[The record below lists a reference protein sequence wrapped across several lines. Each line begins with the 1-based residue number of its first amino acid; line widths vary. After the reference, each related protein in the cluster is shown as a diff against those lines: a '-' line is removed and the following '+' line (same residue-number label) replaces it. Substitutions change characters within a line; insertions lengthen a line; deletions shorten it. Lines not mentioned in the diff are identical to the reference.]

1 MTQRKS
7 VTLQAVEQ
15 VAQYARVTRFDSIKS
30 RILALAVLG
39 TLVPAGITLGVA
51 YTQNRRALEAQIT
64 QDLVSESSQTARA
77 VSVWAKEQLYDLRVY
92 ATSEEVLRNI
102 GSFSSLGFASP
113 RLLEY
118 LRSLQQRAT
127 GFEQLAVLDANGR
140 VVASSVQQGQAIRLP
155 ADWQR
160 TLRQQEQL
168 VGDAYWDAKSNRGK
182 LILAVPV
189 RRPDGRMLGA
199 FAAEINLAPLQSQ
212 LHMYLTD
219 STTGAIYLVS
229 DSGRVLASSREISEA
244 MLGKRMPTRR
254 LDAMARRDTTATTYL
269 SVSGVEVLGT
279 LRTVPRMPWSVV
291 SEVSAAAALEQVRQF
306 RNFGLM
312 IVSILLLVVAVTAY
326 RLGLLIVRP
335 LERLT
340 RGAAEVANGDFDV
353 DLPAGVSVSSAGEVG
368 ALTSVFKDMVSRLR
382 TGRQELASANQSLRT
397 KNEELERLSVT
408 DGLTG
413 LVNHRALMQRLQDEG
428 IRARRTGR
436 SFSVIMTDVDHFKQ
450 YNDAFGHPA
459 GDVVLKQVA
468 TLLRDATRT
477 VDCVGRYG
485 GEEFALLLPET
496 EMSGALE
503 VAERIRTRVERAA
516 FPNRTV
522 TLSIGVAEFP
532 RDAETTNE
540 IIVVAD
546 AALYVAKHNG
556 RNQVAQ
562 AGMAAP
568 GPQRLPRP
576 SGKRKAVS
584 TKKKA

>member
-1 MTQRKS
+1 VTQRKS
-7 VTLQAVEQ
+7 VTLQAVEH
-15 VAQYARVTRFDSIKS
+15 VAQYVRVTRFDSIKS

-39 TLVPAGITLGVA
+39 TIVPAGITLGVA
-51 YTQNRRALEAQIT
+51 YIQNRRALEAKIT
-64 QDLVSESSQTARA
+64 QDLVSESSQSARA

-92 ATSEEVLRNI
+92 ATSEEVLTNI

-140 VVASSVQQGQAIRLP
+140 VVASSVQQREAIRLP
-155 ADWQR
+155 AEWQR

-168 VGDAYWDAKSNRGK
+168 VGDAYWDPKSNRGK

-199 FAAEINLAPLQSQ
+199 FAAEINLAPLQS
-212 LHMYLTD
+212 LLRMYLTD
-219 STTGAIYLVS
+219 STAGAIYLVS

-244 MLGKRMPTRR
+244 LLKKQMPTGR
-254 LDAMARRDTTATTYL
+254 LDAMARRDTAATTFR

-279 LRTVPRMPWSVV
+279 LRRVPRMPWSVV
-291 SEVSAAAALEQVRQF
+291 SEVSAAAALAQVQQF
-306 RNFGLM
+306 RNFGLT
-312 IVSILLLVVAVTAY
+312 IVAVLLLVVAGTAY
-326 RLGLLIVRP
+326 RLGLIIVRP

-340 RGAAEVANGDFDV
+340 RGAAEVANGDFDA
-353 DLPAGVSVSSAGEVG
+353 DLPTEVSVSDAGEVG
-368 ALTSVFKDMVSRLR
+368 ALTSVFKDMVTRLR
-382 TGRQELASANQSLRT
+382 KGRQELASANQSLRT

-413 LVNHRALMQRLQDEG
+413 LVNHRALMQRLHEEG
-428 IRARRTGR
+428 VR
-436 SFSVIMTDVDHFKQ
+436 SKRNNRPFSVIMTDVDHFKQ
-450 YNDAFGHPA
+450 YNDEFGHPQ

-468 TLLRDATRT
+468 GLLKDSTRT
-477 VDCVGRYG
+477 VDCVARYG
-485 GEEFALLLPET
+485 GEEFAVLLPET

-503 VAERIRTRVERAA
+503 VAERIRSRVERAE
-516 FPNRTV
+516 FPNRKV

-532 RDAETTNE
+532 RDAETTKE

-562 AGMAAP
+562 AGVAP
-568 GPQRLPRP
+568 AGPQRLPRV
-576 SGKRKAVS
+576 SGKRKAVPA
-584 TKKKA
+584 KKKG

>member
-7 VTLQAVEQ
+7 VTLQAVSQ
-15 VAQYARVTRFDSIKS
+15 VAQYVRVTRLDSIKS

-51 YTQNRRALEAQIT
+51 YVQNRRALEAKIT

-77 VSVWAKEQLYDLRVY
+77 ISVWVKEQIYDLRVY
-92 ATSEEVLRNI
+92 ATSEEVLTNV

-118 LRSLQQRAT
+118 LRSLQTRAT

-140 VVASSVQQGQAIRLP
+140 VVASSIPRQPLQLP

-168 VGDAYWDAKSNRGK
+168 VGDAYWDAKSNKGK

-199 FAAEINLAPLQSQ
+199 FAAEINLAPLQAQ
-212 LHMYLTD
+212 LRTYLGD
-219 STTGAIYLVS
+219 STSGAIYLVS
-229 DSGRVLASSREISEA
+229 DTGRVLASSREMSEA
-244 MLGKRMPTRR
+244 VLNKHMPPYR
-254 LDAMARRDTTATTYL
+254 LERMARRDTLATTYI
-269 SVSGVEVLGT
+269 SVSGAEVLGT
-279 LRTVPRMPWSVV
+279 LRKVPRVPWSVV
-291 SEVSAAAALEQVRQF
+291 SEVTAASALEQVQKF
-306 RNFGLM
+306 RNFGLL
-312 IVSILLLVVAVTAY
+312 VVTLLLLVVAGTAY
-326 RLGLLIVRP
+326 RLGLIIVRP

-340 RGAAEVANGDFDV
+340 TGAAEVASGDFDV
-353 DLPAGVSVSSAGEVG
+353 DLPLESVSSAGEVG

-382 TGRQELASANQSLRT
+382 TGRQELANANQSLRA

-413 LVNHRALMQRLQDEG
+413 LTNHRALMQRLHEEG
-428 IRARRTGR
+428 VR
-436 SFSVIMTDVDHFKQ
+436 SKRNDRPFSVIMADVDHFKQ
-450 YNDAFGHPA
+450 YNDDFGHPQ

-468 TLLRDATRT
+468 ALLKESTRT
-477 VDCVGRYG
+477 VDCVARYG
-485 GEEFALLLPET
+485 GEEFAVLLPET

-503 VAERIRTRVERAA
+503 VAERIRTKVERAE
-516 FPNRTV
+516 FPNRQV

-562 AGMAAP
+562 PGKS

-584 TKKKA
+584 SRKKS

>member
-1 MTQRKS
+1 VTQRKS
-7 VTLQAVEQ
+7 VTLQAVTQ
-15 VAQYARVTRFDSIKS
+15 VAQYVRVTRLDSIKS

-51 YTQNRRALEAQIT
+51 YVQNRRALEAKIT

-77 VSVWAKEQLYDLRVY
+77 ISVWVKEQLYDLRVY
-92 ATSEEVLRNI
+92 ATSEEVLTNI
-102 GSFSSLGFASP
+102 GSVSSLGFASP

-127 GFEQLAVLDANGR
+127 GFEQLAVLDPSGR
-140 VVASSVQQGQAIRLP
+140 VVASSVQQRKPVRLP
-155 ADWQR
+155 TDWQR

-168 VGDAYWDAKSNRGK
+168 VGEAYWDSTTSRGK

-189 RRPDGRMLGA
+189 RRSDGRMLGA
-199 FAAEINLAPLQSQ
+199 FAAEINLAPVQAQ
-212 LHMYLTD
+212 LRTYLGD
-219 STTGAIYLVS
+219 STSGAIYLVS
-229 DSGRVLASSREISEA
+229 DSGRMIASSREISEA
-244 MLGKRMPTRR
+244 LLGKGMPVRR
-254 LDAMARRDTTATTYL
+254 LEDMARRDTAATTYI
-269 SVSGVEVLGT
+269 SVSGTEVLGT
-279 LRTVPRMPWSVV
+279 LRKVPRVPWSVV
-291 SEVSAAAALEQVRQF
+291 SEVSAVSALEQVQNF
-306 RNFGLM
+306 RNFGLL
-312 IVSILLLVVAVTAY
+312 VVALLLLVVAGTAY
-326 RLGLLIVRP
+326 RLGLIIVRP

-340 RGAAEVANGDFDV
+340 RGAAEVASGDFDV
-353 DLPAGVSVSSAGEVG
+353 DLPKDVTVSDAGEVG
-368 ALTSVFKDMVSRLR
+368 ALTSVFTHMVSRLR
-382 TGRQELASANQSLRT
+382 TGRQELASANQSLRA

-413 LVNHRALMQRLQDEG
+413 LVNHRALMQRLHEEG
-428 IRARRTGR
+428 IRARRTNR
-436 SFSVIMTDVDHFKQ
+436 AFSVIMADVDHFKQ
-450 YNDAFGHPA
+450 YNDGFGHPA

-468 TLLRDATRT
+468 ALLKESTRT
-477 VDCVGRYG
+477 VDCVARYG
-485 GEEFALLLPET
+485 GEEFAVLLPET

-503 VAERIRTRVERAA
+503 VAERIRTKVERAD
-516 FPNRTV
+516 FPNRKV

-562 AGMAAP
+562 AGAGAA

-576 SGKRKAVS
+576 SGKRKAVTS
-584 TKKKA
+584 RKKS